1 MIDIE
6 KLADLL
12 PVGLAFSD
20 VTTEPDM
27 NAGRTTL
34 ISGVSHGIMMTYE
47 EEMDEAFV
55 NHDQRHRYAIAFID
69 WLAHNH
75 PQTLEEFYQM
85 RKALDG
91 PEPMKFSS
99 N

>member
-1 MIDIE
+1 MTDLS
-6 KLADLL
+6 KLTDLL

-27 NAGRTTL
+27 DAGRTTL
-34 ISGVSHGIMMTYE
+34 ISGVSHGISVTYE
-47 EEMDEAFV
+47 EEMDEAFI
-55 NHDQRHRYAIAFID
+55 NLDQRHRYAIAFID
-69 WLAHNH
+69 WVLHNH
-75 PQTLEEFYQM
+75 PQTLEEYYQM

-91 PEPMKFSS
+91 PAPMTFSS